1 MSKFGMRDGCAM
13 AITIMNDASA
23 AMTLGELNKNISQLG
38 KQLKK
43 VSSGQRINSA
53 GDDAS
58 GYSVSEKMRVR
69 IRALDQDER
78 NVQNGAA
85 LLRTAEGAIQQQIE
99 IMKTI
104 KEKVID
110 ADNDTN
116 TDLDRATIQKEID
129 QGYRQ
134 IEDIAR
140 ETNYNGKYLL
150 TGDTVSEKVFSW
162 EILDKPVPTGGD
174 LGIIKTTYSG
184 SLDGVEGPFGL
195 FSEPWPSSSSNGMK
209 NSSASG
215 IHLSY
220 SNPFKGGKQ
229 DMVSHVFSLDLSS
242 YGSVGAL
249 NKKGFRIGSTY
260 FVLTDDKS
268 KEYQNVNNSNEI
280 DISRC
285 TSVEQVANAIK
296 NRVNEVLSGTLTAT
310 VDGAKVTFTGKTA
323 GSTIYYAGTSGIEG
337 QATTTTMENQTDNH
351 FGTVRFTG
359 GKNEKKPDP
368 NDPDSPHWD
377 AQAASCTVSLGT
389 VSAGQCITVRGGYYS
404 TAVVEFVNG
413 SGFSGSGSSYKIGTD
428 WTGTGTV
435 AGMTFERKDN
445 GDLVVTAPLSLGET
459 PNTNSYYYVQDG
471 KATSTPTG
479 PEYTKYT
486 AISGFA
492 NVRPAAVTETSHA
505 KLTIDLSNYKN
516 KHAEDLDGFIE
527 ALNGKV
533 ISHSRYSSY
542 YGANSSYTYFEA
554 ECVDSAS
561 NLSEQY
567 RNKYAQGFNIDL
579 NKLRSTVNNE
589 TSIAEAF
596 ASLMK
601 NELGAKGV
609 TVSINGDGNLEIAA
623 RQSGTTGNNEC
634 LYVHEASWRSL
645 DIDLNDLFA
654 KGLSIPEDLDMQGFR
669 AYCATDASQW
679 FNFEFV
685 NGMENLDDKPAS
697 GTDEFDIK
705 SIMIDV
711 SEVTDAVSLAK
722 AIYEQGNPELTWGSP
737 NPGSSD
743 YNSLNHHMRIA
754 ADTKNG
760 IVTLYDQRQYFVG
773 KSAGYDYQE
782 KGAKTKDGILDNV
795 IRSTRKIYVKDLVIQ
810 HTDHASQN
818 IHVRVPQTSMD
829 HLFGYIP
836 GDRDLSEF
844 NVLSAASREE
854 LLGNKAG
861 KARNGRI
868 VPKDEPGLLDTAL
881 DYLTSANTLIGA
893 QIMRL
898 GMAENN
904 IVTSRESTVFS
915 ESTIRDADMAKEM
928 TDYTK
933 ANVLAQSAQSMLA
946 QANQNSSAIL
956 SLLQ

>member
-58 GYSVSEKMRVR
+58 GYSISEKMRVR
-69 IRALDQDER
+69 IRALDQNER

-162 EILDKPVPTGGD
+162 EILDEPVPTGGD
-174 LGIIKTTYSG
+174 LGIIKTTYDG
-184 SLDGVEGPFGL
+184 ELDGVEGPFGL
-195 FSEPWPSSSSNGMK
+195 FSEPWPSSGSTGLKDVSISELHLAASNK
-209 NSSASG
+209 
-215 IHLSY
+215 
-220 SNPFKGGKQ
+220 FEGGTQ
-229 DMVSHVFSLDLSS
+229 DAVPHIFSLDLSS

-249 NKKGFRIGSTY
+249 NKKGFQIGYTY

-268 KEYQNVNNSNEI
+268 KDYQNVNNNNEI
-280 DISRC
+280 DISGC
-285 TSVEQVANAIK
+285 TSVEEVANAIK

-310 VDGAKVTFTGKTA
+310 TDGAKVTFTGKTK
-323 GSTIYYAGTSGIEG
+323 GSTISYSGTSGIEG
-337 QATTTTMENQTDNH
+337 QTTTTTMTNKTDKN
-351 FGTVRFTG
+351 FGTKYFTG
-359 GKNEKKPDP
+359 GRTKKEKDP
-368 NDPDSPHWD
+368 NDPDSPSWD
-377 AQAASCTVSLGT
+377 AQAASCTVQLGA
-389 VSAGQCITVRGGYYS
+389 VSAGQCITVRGGYYN
-404 TAVVEFVNG
+404 TAVVEFVEG
-413 SGFSGSGSSYKIGTD
+413 TGFSGSGNSYQVGKD

-445 GDLVVTAPLSLGET
+445 GDLVLTAPLSAGAT
-459 PNTNSYYYVQDG
+459 PNNNSYYYVQDG
-471 KATSTPTG
+471 KAVSTPTG
-479 PEYTKYT
+479 PAYTKYT
-486 AISGFA
+486 SISGFA
-492 NVRPAAVTETSHA
+492 NIQAATVTETSHA
-505 KLTIDLSNYKN
+505 KMTINLSDYKD
-516 KHAEDLDGFIE
+516 KHEEALENFID

-533 ISHSRYSSY
+533 ISHSYYSSY
-542 YGANSSYTYFEA
+542 YVGANNYFEA
-554 ECVDSAS
+554 EFVDSAS
-561 NLSEQY
+561 NLSDQY
-567 RNKYAQGFNIDL
+567 WNKYAQGFNIDL
-579 NKLRSTVNNE
+579 DKLRSTVNDA

-601 NELGAKGV
+601 DELGAQGA

-623 RQSGTTGNNEC
+623 RKNGTDGNSER
-634 LYVHEASWRSL
+634 LFVHEASWRSL
-645 DIDLNDLFA
+645 DIDLNELFK

-711 SEVTDAVSLAK
+711 SEVTDAASLAK

-737 NPGSSD
+737 DPKSAD

-754 ADTKNG
+754 ADTKKG

-818 IHVRVPQTSMD
+818 LHVRVPQTSMD

-928 TDYTK
+928 TGYTK

-946 QANQNSSAIL
+946 QANHNSSAVL
-956 SLLQ
+956 GLLQ